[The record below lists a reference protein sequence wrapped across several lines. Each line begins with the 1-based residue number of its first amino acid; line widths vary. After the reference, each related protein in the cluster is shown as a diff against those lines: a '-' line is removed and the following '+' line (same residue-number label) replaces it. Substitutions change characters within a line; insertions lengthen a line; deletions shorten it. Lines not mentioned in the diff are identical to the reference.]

1 MNILV
6 VIPVFNKVATLSRA
20 VDSVLQQ
27 DHKNY
32 KILIVDDGSSDG
44 SAVVAKQFESK
55 GAVVLSAAQNNGVS
69 ATRNQGLQYAIDNK
83 FTHVALLDADDYW
96 QPNHLSTLEHL
107 TQKFPDAQAFSMNYM
122 LKRPRKTYKTKFSEL
137 SIEEDQQLEFFFTN
151 NFLNPI
157 LTCSTIMVAT
167 AALDSIGMFDKKF
180 THFEDIDWFIRIG
193 MNVPVAFSQK
203 VTVSID
209 ETAQN
214 RSDKVAMSDRKFPDF
229 ENYDAAT
236 EKHDGLG
243 KYLSLNRYAI
253 ALAYRMENDIKNA
266 TQYQQKV
273 NAQDLNR
280 KQTTLINMSRLQLKS
295 LRKTQR
301 VLGNLGF
308 HLRAG
313 E

>member
-1 MNILV
+1 MKILV
-6 VIPVFNKVATLSRA
+6 VIPVFNKAATLSRA
-20 VDSVLQQ
+20 IDSVLQQ

-32 KILIVDDGSSDG
+32 KILVIDDGSSDG
-44 SAVVAKQFESK
+44 SAVVAKQFEPK
-55 GAVVLSAAQNNGVS
+55 GAIVITTTQNNGVS
-69 ATRNQGLQYAIDNK
+69 ATRNQGLQYAIDK
-83 FTHVALLDADDYW
+83 EFTHVALLDADDYW
-96 QPNHLSTLEHL
+96 QPNHLSTLDLL
-107 TQKFPDAQAFSMNYM
+107 TQKFPNAQAFSTNYM
-122 LKRPRKTYKTKFSEL
+122 LKRPRKIYKTKFSNL
-137 SIEEDQQLEFFFTN
+137 HSEEDQQLEFFFTN

-157 LTCSTIMVAT
+157 LRCSTIMVVTAT
-167 AALDSIGMFDKKF
+167 LGNIGMFDKKF

-229 ENYDAAT
+229 ENYDESS
-236 EKHDGLG
+236 EKHEGLG

-273 NAQDLNR
+273 IAQDLNR
-280 KQTTLINMSRLQLKS
+280 IQTKLINMSRLQLKS

>member
-1 MNILV
+1 MKILV

-27 DHKNY
+27 DHKNF
-32 KILIVDDGSSDG
+32 KILIADDGSTDG
-44 SAVVAKQFESK
+44 SAVVAQQFESK
-55 GAVVLSAAQNNGVS
+55 GAIVLLSDQNNGVS
-69 ATRNQGLQYAIDNK
+69 DTRNLGLQYAIDNEY
-83 FTHVALLDADDYW
+83 THVALLDADDYW
-96 QPNHLSTLEHL
+96 QPNHLSTLDHL
-107 TQKFPDAQAFSMNYM
+107 TQKFPDAKAFSTNYI
-122 LKRPRKTYKTKFSEL
+122 LKRPRKTYKTKFSNL
-137 SIEEDQQLEFFFTN
+137 PSEEDQQLEFFFTN

-157 LTCSTIMVAT
+157 LRCSTIMVAT
-167 AALDSIGMFDKKF
+167 TALGSIGMFDKKF

-193 MNVPVAFSQK
+193 MNVPIAFSHK

-214 RSDKVAMSDRKFPDF
+214 RSDKVAMSDRRFPDF
-229 ENYDAAT
+229 VNYDEAT
-236 EKHDGLG
+236 QKHEGLG

-253 ALAYRMENDIKNA
+253 ALAYRMDNDIKNA

-273 NAQDLNR
+273 DAQHLNR
-280 KQTTLINMSRLQLKS
+280 KQAKLINMSRLQLKS